1 MCLDASQIKKPK
13 ASRLLGRIAAIAEIC
28 GVMTVENTFGC
39 RQLSEIEVA
48 TEIHLQQDR
57 VVRSQGDIPG
67 LVRIPANTG
76 AAASTISTTCSQ

>member
-1 MCLDASQIKKPK
+1 
-13 ASRLLGRIAAIAEIC
+13 
-28 GVMTVENTFGC
+28 MTVQNTFGG
-39 RQLSEIEVA
+39 RQLSEIEVT